1 MSEKESKIRVLFK
14 TPSDNIMCM
23 PLNRYD
29 EYLKKQPG
37 YKPPKPM
44 TNKEKIDWLVQPN
57 NIGFNE
63 GVLTGLF
70 KIDRE
75 TEHLVCLELEK
86 EGIIERRK
94 EKDGVLCAYIK
105 QDKNKILEIIE
116 KYINK

>member
-1 MSEKESKIRVLFK
+1 MSDIKFIMQSTSGQFVDVPEEKLDEWLKSQ
-14 TPSDNIMCM
+14 PS
-23 PLNRYD
+23 Y
-29 EYLKKQPG
+29 EQ
-37 YKPPKPM
+37 PKPM
-44 TNKEKIDWLVQPN
+44 TTKEKIDWLVQPD
-57 NIGFNE
+57 NIGFDE

-75 TEHLVCLELEK
+75 NEHLVCLELEK

-105 QDKNKILEIIE
+105 QDKNKMLEIIE